1 MGIFCL
7 HEIFTFLR
15 YTFKKNEWLQ
25 MRKLSLK
32 LGIIFFITLFC
43 IETFMMFFLHASL
56 TNSRVEEELTSL
68 QARGNSHRTIL
79 EKNFKKET
87 LSHVVLMES
96 DENTDV
102 VITDEE
108 GTVLASSQLYSEVKD
123 IINRVEGDIPYE
135 GKVLQDNWQE
145 AASIATISPIQKEHI
160 TIGYVYMFQNTD
172 SIHTLMKRL
181 NKHFLIVGIV
191 SGFVTI
197 VVIIILSRKLAK
209 PLIQMKEA
217 TLKMSKGDF
226 TVALSTNGKDELGD
240 LSNAIQLLSSD
251 LNHLRQER
259 KEFLSS
265 IAHELRTPLTFI
277 KGYTDILYKRNLAEQ
292 DRQKYL
298 AIIIEETNRLSRLI
312 KDLFDL
318 AKMDEN
324 SFVIEK
330 QCLHLNLF
338 FTSLEEKLSPV
349 FQEKQIHFTVHC
361 DEESTLW
368 ADPSRLEQVMRNLL
382 NNSLTYCTSGDMT
395 SVKVTKH
402 NDVLT
407 ITIQDTGKGI
417 PKKDLP
423 YIFERFYRVE
433 KSRSRALGGSGL
445 GLAIV
450 KELVQAHGGK
460 VAASSEENKGT
471 TFVLSFKGVETNENH
486 FMHG

>member
-1 MGIFCL
+1 
-7 HEIFTFLR
+7 
-15 YTFKKNEWLQ
+15 

-43 IETFMMFFLHASL
+43 IETFMMFFLHVSL
-56 TNSRVEEELTSL
+56 TNSRVEEELESL

-79 EKNFKKET
+79 EQNFNNET
-87 LSHVVLMES
+87 LAHVVLMES
-96 DENTDV
+96 EASTDV
-102 VITDEE
+102 VVTDHL
-108 GTVLASSQLYSEVKD
+108 GTILASSQPHLEITDLIGD
-123 IINRVEGDIPYE
+123 IEGDIPYE
-135 GKVLQDNWQE
+135 GMVLQDNWQE
-145 AASIATISPIQKEHI
+145 VQSIATISPIQNQHG
-160 TIGYVYMFQNTD
+160 TIGYVFMFQNTD
-172 SIHTLMKRL
+172 SIHALMKRL

-191 SGFVTI
+191 SGLVSI
-197 VVIIILSRKLAK
+197 AVIIVLSRKLAK

-240 LSNAIQLLSSD
+240 LSNAIQLLSND

-277 KGYTDILYKRNLAEQ
+277 KGYTDILAKRDLTEQ

-324 SFVIEK
+324 SFMIEK
-330 QCLHLNLF
+330 HCLHLESF
-338 FTSLEEKLSPV
+338 FSSIEEKLSPA
-349 FQEKQIHFTVHC
+349 FQDKGIYLAIHC
-361 DEESTLW
+361 DNGLTLC
-368 ADPSRLEQVMRNLL
+368 ADEARLEQILINLL
-382 NNSLTYCTSGDMT
+382 NNALIYCAPGDT
-395 SVKVTKH
+395 TTVTVKEDNSVLSIV
-402 NDVLT
+402 VE
-407 ITIQDTGKGI
+407 DTGRGI

-423 YIFERFYRVE
+423 YIFDRFYRVE

-450 KELVQAHGGK
+450 KELVQAHGGEIK
-460 VAASSEENKGT
+460 VRSEINKGT
-471 TFVLSFKGVETNENH
+471 TFELSFKGVETNEND
-486 FMHG
+486 FMH

>member
-1 MGIFCL
+1 
-7 HEIFTFLR
+7 
-15 YTFKKNEWLQ
+15 

-43 IETFMMFFLHASL
+43 IETFMMFFLHVSL
-56 TNSRVEEELTSL
+56 TNSRVEEELASL
-68 QARGNSHRTIL
+68 QARGNSHRTVL
-79 EKNFKKET
+79 EQNFNEET
-87 LSHVVLMES
+87 LAHVVLMES
-96 DENTDV
+96 NESTDV
-102 VITDEE
+102 VVTDYE
-108 GTVLASSQLYSEVKD
+108 GTILVSSQPDLEISDMIHK
-123 IINRVEGDIPYE
+123 IEGKIPYE
-135 GKVLQDNWQE
+135 GRILQGDWQE
-145 AASIATISPIQKEHI
+145 VQAIATISPIQNQQR
-160 TIGYVYMFQNTD
+160 TIGYVFMFQNTD
-172 SIHTLMKRL
+172 SIHALMKRL

-191 SGFVTI
+191 SGLVTI
-197 VVIIILSRKLAK
+197 AVIIVLSRKLAK

-240 LSNAIQLLSSD
+240 LSNAIQLLSKD
-251 LNHLRQER
+251 LNHLRHER

-277 KGYTDILYKRNLAEQ
+277 KGYTDILSKRDLTEQ

-324 SFVIEK
+324 SFVIE
-330 QCLHLNLF
+330 QQNVHLNSF
-338 FTSLEEKLSPV
+338 FTNIEKKLSPA
-349 FQEKQIHFTVHC
+349 FQEKGIHFIVRYEEGLTV
-361 DEESTLW
+361 W
-368 ADPSRLEQVMRNLL
+368 ADEARLEQILINLL
-382 NNSLTYCTSGDMT
+382 NNALIYCASGDTT
-395 SVKVTKH
+395 SVTAKKH
-402 NDVLT
+402 NDVLS
-407 ITIQDTGKGI
+407 IIVQDTGKGI

-450 KELVQAHGGK
+450 KELVQAHGGEVK
-460 VAASSEENKGT
+460 VSSEINKGT
-471 TFVLSFKGVETNENH
+471 TFELSFKGVETDENH
-486 FMHG
+486 FMH